1 MLCLCAA
8 LFIMQSGLLSAD
20 DFNAVDEQP
29 IETLPEEKIETS
41 ASKVASEDTPTSD
54 RNEEQSLLK
63 QDKPDENNKETT
75 VEENVQK
82 DVKLSQD
89 ETALSTYYQDNKICI
104 YNYKQLQL
112 IGSGKPVY
120 EGDVKGAIGNGE
132 MIFIDDQPITYSLN
146 QDYYLMQDIE
156 FEKSSLWYYP
166 QDFTG
171 TIISYK

>member
-89 ETALSTYYQDNKICI
+89 ETALSTYYQDN
-104 YNYKQLQL
+104 NP
-112 IGSGKPVY
+112 GSM
-120 EGDVKGAIGNGE
+120 N
-132 MIFIDDQPITYSLN
+132 T
-146 QDYYLMQDIE
+146 
-156 FEKSSLWYYP
+156 
-166 QDFTG
+166 
-171 TIISYK
+171 

>member
-1 MLCLCAA
+1 MYKR
-8 LFIMQSGLLSAD
+8 Q
-20 DFNAVDEQP
+20 

-171 TIISYK
+171 TITSYKERRCV